1 MLSELSSGTGA
12 SSEHTTLLMML
23 VGEDSFRSQV
33 LSLLNAY
40 RQETAVSPEVYEN
53 GQVHVLRLG
62 YKADIEALIAEMG
75 KPNKYE
81 SDTLIDPVLAIPFE
95 NQNQIVHL
103 KDILPGINLWQM
115 HDVRYAAYEWNET
128 HQ

>member
-1 MLSELSSGTGA
+1 MSELNSGDGA
-12 SSEHTTLLMML
+12 SSNHTALLMML
-23 VGEDSFRSQV
+23 VGEDSFRNQV

-40 RQETAVSPEVYEN
+40 RQETPVSPEVYEN

-62 YKADIEALIAEMG
+62 YKADIEALIVEMG
-75 KPNKYE
+75 KPNEYE
-81 SDTLIDPVLAIPFE
+81 SDTLIDPILAIPFE

-115 HDVRYAAYEWNET
+115 QDVRYAVYEWNET
-128 HQ
+128 HK